1 MSPVHWL
8 KGGTVRSIIL
18 ALLFAVGC
26 GAAASAQT
34 VGGKYSIKGTNP
46 DGSSYGGTA
55 EITPSGDSCRI
66 VWHTD
71 STWRGICMLANKSFA
86 ASYRLG
92 DTYGLVIYELQP
104 DGILKGVWTVA
115 DQNGAGTETLIPAK

>member
-1 MSPVHWL
+1 M
-8 KGGTVRSIIL
+8 RSIIL

-55 EITPSGDSCRI
+55 EITPSGDSCRM

-71 STWRGICMLANKSFA
+71 STWRGIRMLANKSFA